1 MSSVENLNK
10 VFLEFC
16 DDLENVIPDKLEY
29 INNARNR
36 IKDKPS
42 TKYYLEYFFRHCLP
56 YASAITSCYV
66 DSLKDMKIMHGITF
80 GDIYGSGMQLASRHA
95 LWRYLHTFYL
105 LVQSFP
111 KVNKIAEKYA
121 DNEHIESIKS
131 ALASHDENLRNI
143 MNSSGKFAEEILK
156 EQASQNP
163 DGKIP
168 DMSSFLNGMD
178 EKKFEESF
186 LNSSIGDLAKEISQ
200 DLNADDL
207 KCMENP
213 DDLMKNL
220 MGGGASGAG
229 GLGNIIQKVSDKL
242 QTKMKNGELNE
253 DALMKEATAMMG
265 MLSPAMAGA
274 AGGKGG
280 MGGMGDLFSMM
291 GGMMGGGGGKKKSK
305 KSRRT
310 HKN

>member
-29 INNARNR
+29 INNARKR
-36 IKDKPS
+36 IQDKPS

-56 YASAITSCYV
+56 FASSITSCDV
-66 DSLKDMKIMHGITF
+66 EKLSKMSIMHGITF
-80 GDIYGSGMQLASRHA
+80 GDVYGDGLQLASRHA

-111 KVNKIAEKYA
+111 KVNKIIEKYQ
-121 DNEHIESIKS
+121 DNSNINLIKT
-131 ALASHDENLRNI
+131 ALNSHDQNLSNI
-143 MNSSGKFAEEILK
+143 MNSSGKFAEEILR
-156 EQASQNP
+156 EQASQQP
-163 DGKIP
+163 DGKMP
-168 DMSSFLNGMD
+168 DMSQFLNGMD
-178 EKKFEESF
+178 EKKFEENF

-200 DLNADDL
+200 DLSSDDL

-220 MGGGASGAG
+220 LGGNGGG

-242 QTKMKNGELNE
+242 QNKMKNGELNE
-253 DALMKEATAMMG
+253 EALMKEATQMMG
-265 MLSPAMAGA
+265 MLNPAMGKMAG
-274 AGGKGG
+274 GG

-291 GGMMGGGGGKKKSK
+291 GGMMGGGGKKKGKKT
-305 KSRRT
+305 RRT

>member
-29 INNARNR
+29 INNARKR
-36 IKDKPS
+36 IQDKPS

-56 YASAITSCYV
+56 FASSITSC
-66 DSLKDMKIMHGITF
+66 DIQKLSNMNIMHGITF
-80 GDIYGSGMQLASRHA
+80 GDVYGDGLQLASRHA

-111 KVNKIAEKYA
+111 KVNKIVEKYQE
-121 DNEHIESIKS
+121 NPNINLIKT
-131 ALASHDENLRNI
+131 ALNSHDQNLTNI
-143 MNSSGKFAEEILK
+143 MNSSGKFAEEILR
-156 EQASQNP
+156 EQASKQP
-163 DGKIP
+163 EGSAP
-168 DMSSFLNGMD
+168 DMSQFLNGMD
-178 EKKFEESF
+178 EKKFEEQF

-200 DLNADDL
+200 DLSSDDL

-220 MGGGASGAG
+220 MGGNGGG
-229 GLGNIIQKVSDKL
+229 GLANIIQKVSDKL
-242 QTKMKNGELNE
+242 QNKMKSGELNE
-253 DALMKEATAMMG
+253 EALMKEATSMMG
-265 MLSPAMAGA
+265 MLNPAM
-274 AGGKGG
+274 GKMACG
-280 MGGMGDLFSMM
+280 GGMGDLFSMM
-291 GGMMGGGGGKKKSK
+291 GGMMGGGKKKGKKG
-305 KSRRT
+305 RRT

>member
-29 INNARNR
+29 INNARKR
-36 IKDKPS
+36 IQDKPS

-56 YASAITSCYV
+56 FASSITSC
-66 DSLKDMKIMHGITF
+66 DIQKLSNMNIMHGITF
-80 GDIYGSGMQLASRHA
+80 GDVYGDGLQLASRHA

-111 KVNKIAEKYA
+111 KVNKIIEKYQE
-121 DNEHIESIKS
+121 NPNINLIKTE
-131 ALASHDENLRNI
+131 LNSHDQNLTNI
-143 MNSSGKFAEEILK
+143 MNSSGKFAEEILR
-156 EQASQNP
+156 EQASKQP
-163 DGKIP
+163 EGSAP
-168 DMSSFLNGMD
+168 DMSQFLNGMD
-178 EKKFEESF
+178 EKKFEEQF

-200 DLNADDL
+200 DLSSDDL

-220 MGGGASGAG
+220 MGGNGGG
-229 GLGNIIQKVSDKL
+229 GLANIIQKVSDKL
-242 QTKMKNGELNE
+242 QNKMKSGELNE
-253 DALMKEATAMMG
+253 EALMKEATSMMG
-265 MLSPAMAGA
+265 MLNPAM
-274 AGGKGG
+274 GKMACG
-280 MGGMGDLFSMM
+280 GGMGDLFSMM
-291 GGMMGGGGGKKKSK
+291 GGMMGGGKKKGKKG
-305 KSRRT
+305 RRT

>member
-16 DDLENVIPDKLEY
+16 DDLENVIPDKVEF
-29 INNARNR
+29 INNARKR
-36 IKDKPS
+36 IQDKPS
-42 TKYYLEYFFRHCLP
+42 TKYYLEYYFRHCLP
-56 YASAITSCYV
+56 FASAITSC
-66 DSLKDMKIMHGITF
+66 DIDALKQMRIMHGITF
-80 GDIYGSGMQLASRHA
+80 GDIYESGLQLASRHA

-111 KVNKIAEKYA
+111 KVNKIVEKYA
-121 DNEHIESIKS
+121 ESDNIDKIKN

-143 MNSSGKFAEEILK
+143 MNSSGKFAEEILRD
-156 EQASQNP
+156 QASQQP
-163 DGKIP
+163 DGKMP

-200 DLNADDL
+200 DLSSEDL

-253 DALMKEATAMMG
+253 EALMKEATAMMG
-265 MLSPAMAGA
+265 MLSPALGG
-274 AGGKGG
+274 GGKGG

>member
-29 INNARNR
+29 INNARKR
-36 IKDKPS
+36 IQDKPS

-56 YASAITSCYV
+56 FASAITSC
-66 DSLKDMKIMHGITF
+66 DIQKLSNMNIMHGITF
-80 GDIYGSGMQLASRHA
+80 GDVYGDGLQLASRHA

-111 KVNKIAEKYA
+111 KVNKIVEKYQE
-121 DNEHIESIKS
+121 NPNINLIKT
-131 ALASHDENLRNI
+131 ALNSHDQNLTNI
-143 MNSSGKFAEEILK
+143 MNSSGKFAEEILR
-156 EQASQNP
+156 EQASKQP
-163 DGKIP
+163 EGSAP
-168 DMSSFLNGMD
+168 DMSQFLNGMD
-178 EKKFEESF
+178 EKKFEEQF

-200 DLNADDL
+200 DLSSDDL

-220 MGGGASGAG
+220 MGGNGGG

-242 QTKMKNGELNE
+242 QNKMKSGELNE
-253 DALMKEATAMMG
+253 EALMKEATSMMG
-265 MLSPAMAGA
+265 MLNPAMGQM
-274 AGGKGG
+274 AGGGG

-291 GGMMGGGGGKKKSK
+291 GGMMGGGKKKGKKG
-305 KSRRT
+305 RRT

>member
-16 DDLENVIPDKLEY
+16 DDLENVIPDKKEF
-29 INNARNR
+29 INNARKR
-36 IKDKPS
+36 IQDKPS
-42 TKYYLEYFFRHCLP
+42 TKYYLEYYFRHCLP
-56 YASAITSCYV
+56 FASAITSC
-66 DSLKDMKIMHGITF
+66 DIDALKQMRIMHGITF
-80 GDIYGSGMQLASRHA
+80 GDIYESGLQLASRHA

-111 KVNKIAEKYA
+111 KVNKIVEKYA
-121 DNEHIESIKS
+121 DNENINKIKN

-143 MNSSGKFAEEILK
+143 MNSSGKFAEEILR
-156 EQASQNP
+156 EQASQQP
-163 DGKIP
+163 DGKMP

-200 DLNADDL
+200 DLSSEDL

-253 DALMKEATAMMG
+253 EALMKEATAMMG
-265 MLSPAMAGA
+265 MLNPAMAG
-274 AGGKGG
+274 GGKGG

-291 GGMMGGGGGKKKSK
+291 GGMMGGGGKKKTK